1 MLIFFLVALTASVA
15 GAICGI
21 GGGVIIK
28 PVLDLLH
35 LETVTAISF
44 LSGCTVLSMSCY
56 SVGKS
61 LLAKEHSVSLNVG
74 TPLALGAAAGQD
86 LAAVGGGHALAE
98 AVDLLAVE
106 LLGLI
111 GTNHAGTPPV
121 QFHAPP

>member
-1 MLIFFLVALTASVA
+1 MLIFFLVALGASAV

-35 LETVTAISF
+35 LETVSAISF

-61 LLAKEHSVSLNVG
+61 LLAGEKRVSLDVG
-74 TPLALGAAAGQD
+74 TPLAAGAAAGD
-86 LAAVGGGHALAE
+86 DRDRKSV
-98 AVDLLAVE
+98 V
-106 LLGLI
+106 
-111 GTNHAGTPPV
+111 
-121 QFHAPP
+121 